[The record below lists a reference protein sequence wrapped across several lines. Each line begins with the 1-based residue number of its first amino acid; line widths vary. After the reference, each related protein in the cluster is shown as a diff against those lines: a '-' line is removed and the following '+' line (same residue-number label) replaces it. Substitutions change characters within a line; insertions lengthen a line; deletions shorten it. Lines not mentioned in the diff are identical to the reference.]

1 MNYYI
6 KGIEYINGNS
16 IYNTLKI
23 HINDI
28 TIEFDFYFKKDSIE
42 IIHKELFE
50 ENYNI
55 VNYNQFK
62 LYLRVFTK
70 PFKRIRSIL

>member
-1 MNYYI
+1 MDYYI
-6 KGIEYINGNS
+6 KGIEYIKGNC

-28 TIEFDFYFKKDSIE
+28 TIEFDYYFNQDSID
-42 IIHKELFE
+42 IIHRELFE

-62 LYLRVFTK
+62 LYLGIFSK
-70 PFKRIRSIL
+70 PPNRIRSIL